1 MIKLILNILLKYNL
15 FKKLSKFLVT
25 EILCTNQGIK
35 TQIYNKAKK
44 LPVHWSSKTPFKYKR
59 NAITGELHR
68 ARRIASDFDKET
80 KRIDTQN
87 ILLKTLWRILTKK
100 DKLLI
105 PLCLFDER
113 KHVTICLPISSKN

>member
-1 MIKLILNILLKYNL
+1 MIKLRLNILLKYNL
-15 FKKLSKFLVT
+15 FKKWSKFLAT

-35 TQIYNKAKK
+35 IQSYNKAKK

-80 KRIDTQN
+80 KKIDTQN
-87 ILLKTLWRILTKK
+87 MILKTLSRILTKK
-100 DKLLI
+100 
-105 PLCLFDER
+105 R
-113 KHVTICLPISSKN
+113 

>member
-68 ARRIASDFDKET
+68 TRSIASDFDKET

-87 ILLKTLWRILTKK
+87 MLLKTISRILTKK
-100 DKLLI
+100 
-105 PLCLFDER
+105 R
-113 KHVTICLPISSKN
+113 